1 MDFIGHIFISKYS
14 DNTYLSKYVQTCN
27 AEEKLWMLKNR
38 GHLPYNYIGELL
50 LLPTKFHKNESY
62 MENTQYFSE
71 ASNIA
76 RVHINIDTSKEKVIN
91 VHIKDRKNIHF
102 KACV

>member
-1 MDFIGHIFISKYS
+1 
-14 DNTYLSKYVQTCN
+14 
-27 AEEKLWMLKNR
+27 MLKNR

-62 MENTQYFSE
+62 MEKTQYFSE

-76 RVHINIDTSKEKVIN
+76 RLHINIDTSKEKVIN
-91 VHIKDRKNIHF
+91 VHIKDRTFIHF
-102 KACV
+102 KACAEVFFQKNIDDPSMILMLLMVCT